1 MKRNSVVTP
10 EKGMKQ
16 YRKIGGGSLR
26 LADGRRIKSNQTFWA
41 YPETLSKSSLMSL
54 EECQG
59 NDISK
64 TEQKA
69 PVKADVKQFTY
80 ASKEVEDG
88 FVVVDSNDKVL
99 SEPSTVEKVE
109 EWVLQLNGGKQ
120 LKDLNLHPKEEVDDP
135 VVTFHKE
142 KVSPGWFVVKNTEG
156 KQVSEG
162 KMRGKSADTYIAEL
176 LEE

>member
-1 MKRNSVVTP
+1 MIRYS
-10 EKGMKQ
+10 
-16 YRKIGGGSLR
+16 
-26 LADGRRIKSNQTFWA
+26 
-41 YPETLSKSSLMSL
+41 
-54 EECQG
+54 
-59 NDISK
+59 
-64 TEQKA
+64 
-69 PVKADVKQFTY
+69 
-80 ASKEVEDG
+80 
-88 FVVVDSNDKVL
+88 
-99 SEPSTVEKVE
+99 VEKVE